1 MEMSKS
7 KAVSILGW
15 ALFSASWLL
24 AVFIT
29 AYISIISEH
38 VTGRLID
45 WSNLT
50 FQGMIFYIIIILFV
64 HRLVHGRFL
73 EVAEFSCAYEGGL
86 ANFHQGLSQK

>member
-50 FQGMIFYIIIILFV
+50 FQGMIFYIIIILFIIS
-64 HRLVHGRFL
+64 FP
-73 EVAEFSCAYEGGL
+73 VAIIYSIMKNIKL
-86 ANFHQGLSQK
+86 NK